1 MEIIDMTACRTPE
14 HPRKWRRPTPCPKC
28 GQARPIIVQAGYCYH
43 VDSLKH
49 VATIWACVCP
59 ACRKRYGIIQTGRP
73 NLNRALRNWNHWTTH
88 MKKETQ

>member
-14 HPRKWRRPTPCPKC
+14 HPRKWRRKTPCPKC
-28 GQARPIIVQAGYCYH
+28 GKARPIIVQAGYCYH

-73 NLNRALRNWNHWTTH
+73 NLNRAIRNWNHWTTH
-88 MKKETQ
+88 MKKDNQ